1 MQEVGCLPP
10 AVSWYLYTEQSLTP
24 KIRQKVHQGGDAPT
38 VDGTELLHLMLLHHL
53 AFQLILLCEEME
65 LGVAQERG
73 HRGEAAVAPS

>member
-1 MQEVGCLPP
+1 MHSVEG
-10 AVSWYLYTEQSLTP
+10 A
-24 KIRQKVHQGGDAPT
+24 
-38 VDGTELLHLMLLHHL
+38 ELLHLMLLHHL